1 MALTLYANGKIE
13 TSTGSVLG
21 ITHVDTWMLNADK
34 NWSGS
39 NIFDADWSRSTS
51 GIFGNIG
58 APMTKASGGVHSF
71 PVTGIWEMH
80 YRIMVSDA
88 TENAYSWAWIDHTIN
103 NGGAWETLVE
113 AADAIP
119 DDGSNATFA
128 NPYCHCT
135 LDVYDV
141 SNCKVRFKI
150 ANEQG
155 AVIRSSSDGKVMK
168 TGVVFKRLGDT

>member
-51 GIFGNIG
+51 FGSIG
-58 APMTKASGGVHSF
+58 DPMTKSGSVYSF

-155 AVIRSSSDGKVMK
+155 AVIRSSGDGSVMK